1 MILQAGEFLLEGGFS
16 QHGRVKHFSFFVAY
30 ENSIERENG
39 WFCWDDSEAVFFLV
53 EESVDTTGLVIRT
66 YDRKALCTC
75 RIYERFCGGFNFTS
89 SHNKPAFDSSNGIE
103 HILRKKRK
111 SEPLAIQMQD
121 ACHVPGVQAGGVKA
135 VGESGSWQSKIP
147 CTSET
152 IWFWEVFGIP
162 SSMVFFFEICIYV
175 HWLFKYPN
183 YVIWELGCGISIS
196 QQIQQ

>member
-1 MILQAGEFLLEGGFS
+1 MILRAGEFLLEGGFS
-16 QHGRVKHFSFFVAY
+16 QHGRVKHFNFFVAY

-103 HILRKKRK
+103 DILRKKRK

-135 VGESGSWQSKIP
+135 VGSRLLAVKHSMHLRNNLILRS
-147 CTSET
+147 
-152 IWFWEVFGIP
+152 FWDPFIHVF
-162 SSMVFFFEICIYV
+162 FFFEICICA
-175 HWLFKYPN
+175 L
-183 YVIWELGCGISIS
+183 II
-196 QQIQQ
+196 